1 MFCLSYSYSW
11 LCHYFVGG
19 VLRAVC
25 GKNSRNCKDRR
36 GFGRKVGGKGHK
48 LYDKGHLFE
57 SLIAKFLSIEL
68 FQSC

>member
-1 MFCLSYSYSW
+1 M
-11 LCHYFVGG
+11 
-19 VLRAVC
+19 C

-36 GFGRKVGGKGHK
+36 RFGRKVGGKGHE